1 MSMLDPRLMDP
12 DQELV
17 DREGIDPDD
26 VEQIVR
32 VLEAMS
38 SWRELERTMS
48 ETARRYMRLGETDM
62 RALRYLIAA
71 KRQGQIATPGS
82 IAAHLGISPAATTKL
97 TDRLEAG
104 GHILRTAHP
113 ADRRST
119 AIEVTES
126 TKISARASVGRSHAR
141 RFHAVAAL
149 SADDRAAVLRF
160 FTGLIAASEWTVHD
174 EPPGQNEQNEHAG
187 HDEHAAEG

>member
-1 MSMLDPRLMDP
+1 MEAGRTRQGHQAMSLLDPRLMDP

-17 DREGIDPDD
+17 VRDGLHPDE

-38 SWRELERTMS
+38 GWRELERTMS

-71 KRQGQIATPGS
+71 KRQDVIATPGS
-82 IAAHLGISPAATTKL
+82 ISAHLGISPAATTKL

-104 GHILRTAHP
+104 GHIRRTAHP
-113 ADRRST
+113 DDRRST

-126 TKISARASVGRSHAR
+126 TQASARASVGRSHTR

-149 SADDRAAVLRF
+149 SHDDRAAVLRF
-160 FTGLIAASEWTVHD
+160 FEGLVAASEWTTP
-174 EPPGQNEQNEHAG
+174 E
-187 HDEHAAEG
+187 EHAAHD